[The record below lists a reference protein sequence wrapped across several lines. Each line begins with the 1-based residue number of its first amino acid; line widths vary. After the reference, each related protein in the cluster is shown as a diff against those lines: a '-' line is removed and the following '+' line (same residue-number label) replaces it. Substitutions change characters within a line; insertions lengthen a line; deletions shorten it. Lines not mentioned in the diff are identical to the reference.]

1 MTIREDHVLQ
11 ELRRR
16 SPQALELLMNE
27 YSGVLYSLASRIM
40 NGLGS
45 PQDLEE
51 CISDVFVEAWNKSE
65 EYDEHRGSV
74 RTWLLILTKYK
85 ALDYRRRLSKR
96 TGVEAMKE
104 DLPSRDESVEQTV
117 LSYEDSQAVIYAVNE
132 LPEPDRQIV
141 FQRYF
146 LYEPLEAIAERYSM
160 TKKAVE
166 NRLYRSRVQLR
177 SKLSLWFKEETS
189 HDG

>member
-11 ELRRR
+11 ELRRQ

-40 NGLGS
+40 N
-45 PQDLEE
+45 
-51 CISDVFVEAWNKSE
+51 
-65 EYDEHRGSV
+65 
-74 RTWLLILTKYK
+74 
-85 ALDYRRRLSKR
+85 
-96 TGVEAMKE
+96 
-104 DLPSRDESVEQTV
+104 
-117 LSYEDSQAVIYAVNE
+117 
-132 LPEPDRQIV
+132 
-141 FQRYF
+141 F
-146 LYEPLEAIAERYSM
+146 LYEPLEAIAERYGM

>member
-40 NGLGS
+40 N
-45 PQDLEE
+45 
-51 CISDVFVEAWNKSE
+51 
-65 EYDEHRGSV
+65 
-74 RTWLLILTKYK
+74 
-85 ALDYRRRLSKR
+85 
-96 TGVEAMKE
+96 
-104 DLPSRDESVEQTV
+104 
-117 LSYEDSQAVIYAVNE
+117 
-132 LPEPDRQIV
+132 
-141 FQRYF
+141 F
-146 LYEPLEAIAERYSM
+146 LYERLEAIAERYGM
-160 TKKAVE
+160 TKEAVE